1 MAWFKV
7 DDGFYSSRKVLSIPR
22 AKRLEC
28 IGLWVMAGAWSAK
41 ELTDGKVP
49 NYVLDEFGG
58 TQDAVKRLIDVG
70 LWKIYSDGVV
80 FHDWREYNPSKED
93 VVERRKKV
101 SEVRSKA
108 GKNGAQ
114 NRWQNDGKAMAKK
127 VLPLANANFATN
139 EQNNNSNESLAGNG
153 KMAKPWQDDG
163 KAMAPTRPNP
173 THKQAKA
180 CLLPKNWNPNTAAM
194 DFAVA
199 NNLDVKFEA
208 SQFKNHAEASG
219 RTMKNWDA
227 AFRVWLGNAV
237 KWKKPHT
244 KSTVEDDW
252 MNR

>member
-1 MAWFKV
+1 LAWFKV

-22 AKRLEC
+22 SKRLEC

-58 TQDAVKRLIDVG
+58 SPEAVKRLIDVG
-70 LWKIYSDGVV
+70 LWKTYPDGVM

-101 SEVRSKA
+101 SEIRSKA

-127 VLPLANANFATN
+127 VLPLASDNFAIR
-139 EQNNNSNESLAGNG
+139 EVSDEANESLAKHG
-153 KMAKPWQDDG
+153 KMAKPWQSDG
-163 KAMAPTRPNP
+163 KPMAPTRPNP

-194 DFAVA
+194 DFARA
-199 NNLDVKFEA
+199 NGLDVNFEA
-208 SQFKNHAEASG
+208 DQFRNHAAATQ

-237 KWKKPHT
+237 KWKKPGT

>member
-1 MAWFKV
+1 LAWFKV

-22 AKRLEC
+22 SIRLEC

-41 ELTDGKVP
+41 ELTDGEVP
-49 NYVLDEFGG
+49 DYVLDEFGG
-58 TQDAVKRLIDVG
+58 TPEAIKSLLGVG
-70 LWKIYSDGVV
+70 LWKSHKNGVI
-80 FHDWREYNPSKED
+80 FHDWNEYNPSKEE

-108 GKNGAQ
+108 GKNGALT
-114 NRWQNDGKAMAKK
+114 RWQNDGKAMAKK
-127 VLPLANANFATN
+127 VLPSSSKTFAIDSDP
-139 EQNNNSNESLAGNG
+139 EDVDHCCPPDG
-153 KMAKPWQDDG
+153 KIAKPWQKNG

-180 CLLPKNWNPNTAAM
+180 CLLPKNWKPNTAAE
-194 DFAVA
+194 DFAKA
-199 NNLDVKFEA
+199 NGLDCAFEA
-208 SQFKNHAEASG
+208 EQFKNHAEATQ

-237 KWKKPHT
+237 KWKKPGA
-244 KSTVEDDW
+244 KSTAEDDW